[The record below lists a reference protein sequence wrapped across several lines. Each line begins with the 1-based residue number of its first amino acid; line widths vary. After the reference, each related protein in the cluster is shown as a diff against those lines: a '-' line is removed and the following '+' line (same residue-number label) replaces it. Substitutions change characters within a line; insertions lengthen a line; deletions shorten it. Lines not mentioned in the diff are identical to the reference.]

1 MKTTKKQL
9 IKKVI
14 LIDGDNHIRE
24 GEKGIH
30 NIPKNQAVDNRIKS
44 EAGQR
49 YSNIRIEEEDFD
61 CEDME
66 PGIVKRILGHSLR
79 SDVTEYYY
87 AHPEFSDFE
96 NEIRKLT
103 FS

>member
-1 MKTTKKQL
+1 MIINDNKQSV
-9 IKKVI
+9 KP
-14 LIDGDNHIRE
+14 G
-24 GEKGIH
+24 
-30 NIPKNQAVDNRIKS
+30 NQAVDNRIKS